1 MGRCSKSCH
10 GALKTVIDFQ
20 TVAQHATI
28 ADVAERAG
36 VSIATVSRVLNRT
49 TRVSEETAARVQNAI
64 NELGFVPQAAAR
76 HLASRKTSTIG
87 LLLPRLFSAPD
98 GVEVSSE
105 FFFPTMV
112 RGIESATRQAGFD
125 LLIATPGE
133 PDDPARS
140 PFASRSPLGNH
151 NTDGLLIFSDL
162 ADFRSLA
169 QFTRLNF
176 PVVLLYHAAP
186 PGSGITSI
194 LVENKNGARRLV
206 NHLIEVHSKRHIAF
220 LRGPDGNEDSDW
232 REIGYRQALAEHQ
245 LPFDPQLV
253 VPGYF
258 EEQGGRDAVESLLK
272 NGVQFDAIFAG
283 DDGTAIGALAA
294 LNQAGLNVPND
305 VALVGFDDMAPS
317 RYLNPPLTT
326 VRAPTEQVGREA
338 VRQLVLRIRT
348 GHACEQADVLLPTEL
363 VIRQSCGC
371 K

>member
-1 MGRCSKSCH
+1 MTD
-10 GALKTVIDFQ
+10 LQ
-20 TVAQHATI
+20 TVAKHATI
-28 ADVAERAG
+28 GDVAERAG

-49 TRVSEETAARVQNAI
+49 TRVSDETAARVQNAI
-64 NELGFVPQAAAR
+64 DELGFVPQAAAR
-76 HLASRKTSTIG
+76 HLASRKTSTLG
-87 LLLPRLFSAPD
+87 LLLP
-98 GVEVSSE
+98 EVSSE
-105 FFFPTMV
+105 FFFPIL

-125 LLIATPGE
+125 LLIATVGE
-133 PDDPARS
+133 PDDPAR
-140 PFASRSPLGNH
+140 PTGAAGVHSPLGIH
-151 NTDGLLIFSDL
+151 NTDGLLIFGDL
-162 ADFRSLA
+162 ADPRSLA

-206 NHLIEVHSKRHIAF
+206 SHLIEVHGAQRIAF
-220 LRGPDGNEDSDW
+220 LGGPDGNEDSGW
-232 REIGYRQALAEHQ
+232 RENGYCQALAEHQ
-245 LPFDPQLV
+245 LSFDPRLV

-258 EEQGGRDAVESLLK
+258 EEQGGRAAVESLLK

-305 VALVGFDDMAPS
+305 VALAGFDDMPPS

-338 VRQLVLRIRT
+338 VTQLVQRIRT
-348 GHACEQADVLLPTEL
+348 GKAEAEVLLPTEL